1 MALPRVAS
9 SSASLPAILRRMT
22 LLVFV
27 VATVLTI
34 GAEAQSP
41 SLTKTLNTILG
52 KNYDKRR
59 RPNAGGDPVQVKV
72 GLFIER
78 MDADDKKM
86 TTSATTYLR
95 MSWNDRRLKH
105 NMDRIVL
112 ANDDTDPIWKPDYYF
127 SNEKRT
133 YGMKAQA
140 ADRYVRISSNGDV
153 FYSER
158 VTLDLTCFMKFNK
171 LPFDEQR
178 CNMQLESYGHTT
190 KDIMFSWLENPVD
203 ISEYNFLKIYHL
215 RGRAKATQ
223 CDQKY
228 VTGTFTCLKAQF
240 TLTRDV
246 GGFYM
251 NLIYIPTLFLVVLA
265 FLAMYYGREHVAA
278 RAGTGIFSL
287 LGILFVYA
295 ASRDVVPPVSYITPL
310 DAWLVICALTALLPL
325 VTFAVV
331 SVIARDGGGRALP
344 ILKQKLYCGKDPADI
359 AETVE
364 KVARMIIL
372 AFFSTFNV
380 LYWLSFGQ

>member
-1 MALPRVAS
+1 MMAPRVVGFGRAGS
-9 SSASLPAILRRMT
+9 FIGLY
-22 LLVFV
+22 LLVV
-27 VATVLTI
+27 VLAVAVR
-34 GAEAQSP
+34 GQS
-41 SLTKTLNTILG
+41 SQLTKTLDNILG
-52 KNYDKRR
+52 KDYDTRV
-59 RPNAGGDPVQVKV
+59 RPNAGRGPVKV
-72 GLFIER
+72 DIGLFIER
-78 MDADDKKM
+78 MDADDKVM

-95 MSWNDRRLKH
+95 MKWNDPRLRH
-105 NMDRIVL
+105 DLDRIVL
-112 ANDDTDPIWKPDYYF
+112 TNDATDPVWRPDYYF

-171 LPFDEQR
+171 LPFDEQK
-178 CNMQLESYGHTT
+178 CNIQLESYGHRTD
-190 KDIMFSWLENPVD
+190 DIMFKWMDDPVD

-215 RGRAKATQ
+215 RGKAKAEQ
-223 CDQKY
+223 CDQTY
-228 VTGTFTCLKAQF
+228 DTGTFTCLKAQF

-265 FLAMYYGREHVAA
+265 FLAMYYGKEHVAA
-278 RAGTGIFSL
+278 RAGTGIFCL
-287 LGILFVYA
+287 LGVLFVYA

-310 DAWLVICALTALLPL
+310 DAWLIICGLTALLPL

-331 SVIARDGGGRALP
+331 SVIARDGGGRTLP
-344 ILKQKLYCGKDPADI
+344 TLKAKLYCGRDPAAI

-364 KVARMIIL
+364 HVAKMIIL
-372 AFFSTFNV
+372 AFFVTFNV

>member
-1 MALPRVAS
+1 MMGAPHPAKKMAVVRAGLFVCFVAAFLTGS
-9 SSASLPAILRRMT
+9 CRGQDASL
-22 LLVFV
+22 
-27 VATVLTI
+27 
-34 GAEAQSP
+34 S
-41 SLTKTLNTILG
+41 KTLDRILG
-52 KNYDKRR
+52 AGYDNRL
-59 RPNAGGDPVQVKV
+59 RPNDGGGPVQVKV

-95 MSWNDRRLKH
+95 MKWNDRRLRH
-105 NMDRIVL
+105 NLERIVL
-112 ANDDTDPIWKPDYYF
+112 TNEDTDPLWKPDYYF

-158 VTLDLTCFMKFNK
+158 ITLDLTCFMKFNK

-178 CNMQLESYGHTT
+178 CNMMIESYGHQTA
-190 KDIMFSWLENPVD
+190 DIMFSWMDDPVD

-215 RGRAKATQ
+215 RGKAKATQ
-223 CDQKY
+223 CDQTY

-240 TLTRDV
+240 TLARDV

-251 NLIYIPTLFLVVLA
+251 NLIYIPTLFLVLLA
-265 FLAMYYGREHVAA
+265 FLAMYYGSEHVAA
-278 RAGTGIFSL
+278 RAGTGIFCL
-287 LGILFVYA
+287 LGVLFVYA

-310 DAWLVICALTALLPL
+310 DAWLIICGLTALLPL
-325 VTFAVV
+325 ITFAIVN
-331 SVIARDGGGRALP
+331 VINRDAGGRALP
-344 ILKQKLYCGKDPADI
+344 TLKQKMYCGKDPAEI

-372 AFFSTFNV
+372 AFFVTFNV